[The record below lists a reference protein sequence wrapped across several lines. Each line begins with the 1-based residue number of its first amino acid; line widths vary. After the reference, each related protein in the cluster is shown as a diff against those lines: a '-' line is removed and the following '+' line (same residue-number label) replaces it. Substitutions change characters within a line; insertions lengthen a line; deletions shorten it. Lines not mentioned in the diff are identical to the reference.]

1 MNSNIDKKKILFF
14 SREGILNLLF
24 LLFPVSLIA
33 GNLITNLNTFLII
46 LLALFFYKKKIF
58 QIKFH
63 FFDKLIVLFFITL
76 IISSTY
82 NGVYFFLDN
91 NFPQAGFKKFEGYEQ
106 TFEGNKNILK
116 SILFLRYLLLY
127 FIIRFCV
134 SNNILNVKNFIIS
147 VALCSIFLSIDLI
160 IQFTFGTDIF
170 GFKAIDY
177 HNRKFA
183 GPFKDEL
190 IAGGYL
196 QRFSLLTFYVFSFL
210 NINQLNKYKKYL
222 LPLII
227 ILVTYGIFIS
237 GNRMP
242 LLLFIFSIFLIISI
256 NKGLKKIL
264 ALFLILFSIGLYS
277 IYNYN
282 EETRINLL
290 KFQHE
295 IKGIFAYAIK
305 KDFKN
310 ENAPLYLRTFVS
322 FYEPWKAN
330 KFFGGGVKNFRYYCL
345 VTNPKSVRK
354 VCNRHPHN
362 YYLEILTETGLVGFI
377 LILTAFIIIF
387 YKIFYQNYL
396 LRRKIELNDVIF
408 PFMILFFIE
417 IFPIRSSGSFFTTNN
432 ATYLFLLLGFMISL
446 VDKKIITGKK

>member
-1 MNSNIDKKKILFF
+1 MNSIIDKKMTLFF
-14 SREGILNLLF
+14 SREGILNILF

-46 LLALFFYKKKIF
+46 LLALIFYKKKIF
-58 QIKFH
+58 QINFY
-63 FFDKLIVLFFITL
+63 FFDKLIILFFITL
-76 IISSTY
+76 IISSIY
-82 NGVYFFLDN
+82 NGIYFIVNDIFDHSYY
-91 NFPQAGFKKFEGYEQ
+91 KTFEGYE
-106 TFEGNKNILK
+106 NILK
-116 SILFLRYLLLY
+116 SILYLRYLLLY

-134 SNNILNVKNFIIS
+134 SNNIINVKYFIIS
-147 VALCSIFLSIDLI
+147 AALCSIFLSIDLI
-160 IQFTFGTDIF
+160 IQFTFGTDMF
-170 GFKAIDY
+170 GLKATDFSE
-177 HNRKFA
+177 RKFS

-227 ILVTYGIFIS
+227 ILVTFGIFIS

-242 LLLFIFSIFLIISI
+242 LLLFIFSIFIIILI
-256 NKGLKKIL
+256 NKGLKRIL
-264 ALFLILFSIGLYS
+264 VFFLILFSIGFYS
-277 IYNYN
+277 IYNYTL
-282 EETRINLL
+282 ETKINLL
-290 KFQHE
+290 KFEHE
-295 IKGIFAYAIK
+295 IKGIFTYAIK
-305 KDFKN
+305 KDFTN
-310 ENAPLYLRTFVS
+310 ENAPLYLKTFVS

-330 KFFGGGVKNFRYYCL
+330 KFFGGGIKNFRYYCL
-345 VTNPKSVRK
+345 VANPKSIRK
-354 VCNRHPHN
+354 VCNMHPHN
-362 YYLEILTETGLVGFI
+362 YYLEILTETGLVGFL
-377 LILTAFIIIF
+377 LIFTAFIIIF

-396 LRRKIELNDVIF
+396 LQRKIELNDVIF

-446 VDKKIITGKK
+446 IDKKLITDKK